1 MTDDASLRLQL
12 QLISPMACFT
22 RHADS
27 PCADVLTMLPSMSMN
42 SSDEAPERLFVGNIP
57 SWFRDSDLRSLFGK
71 YGPITDAHIVLSEQ
85 GTAEYGFVTMKNA
98 ASVEKARRELHRSWL
113 EGRHLKVK
121 RAVNVTSTGMHSNAP
136 DIIEANSEV
145 VTTLQNSAL
154 QQADAANHTIHL
166 QNSLAEMIAMRNMQ
180 MLEMQ
185 RQLAVLGAQQELLY
199 LGWPA
204 ANVQNSNSFLGNIQL
219 LLDLQQAQNA
229 LIIEETCWQ
238 LAVAQAENRL
248 ILAAALEHGA
258 ATAAANVDA
267 NNAGIAAVDEQYPA
281 LPLMG
286 AFHGYQTSSI
296 PHSYVSRFS
305 PY

>member
-1 MTDDASLRLQL
+1 MCIFA
-12 QLISPMACFT
+12 
-22 RHADS
+22 
-27 PCADVLTMLPSMSMN
+27 
-42 SSDEAPERLFVGNIP
+42 
-57 SWFRDSDLRSLFGK
+57 
-71 YGPITDAHIVLSEQ
+71 
-85 GTAEYGFVTMKNA
+85 
-98 ASVEKARRELHRSWL
+98 
-113 EGRHLKVK
+113 
-121 RAVNVTSTGMHSNAP
+121 

-229 LIIEETCWQ
+229 LIIEETCWR
-238 LAVAQAENRL
+238 LAVAQGNSTMLFLFSMDYLFRSPHICGLKAARL
-248 ILAAALEHGA
+248 GLVYDVTVHQLH
-258 ATAAANVDA
+258 
-267 NNAGIAAVDEQYPA
+267 
-281 LPLMG
+281 
-286 AFHGYQTSSI
+286 
-296 PHSYVSRFS
+296 
-305 PY
+305 

>member
-136 DIIEANSEV
+136 
-145 VTTLQNSAL
+145 
-154 QQADAANHTIHL
+154 
-166 QNSLAEMIAMRNMQ
+166 
-180 MLEMQ
+180 
-185 RQLAVLGAQQELLY
+185 
-199 LGWPA
+199 
-204 ANVQNSNSFLGNIQL
+204 
-219 LLDLQQAQNA
+219 
-229 LIIEETCWQ
+229 
-238 LAVAQAENRL
+238 AENRL

>member
-12 QLISPMACFT
+12 QLISSM
-22 RHADS
+22 S
-27 PCADVLTMLPSMSMN
+27 PCADVLTMLPSTSMN

-85 GTAEYGFVTMKNA
+85 GTA
-98 ASVEKARRELHRSWL
+98 
-113 EGRHLKVK
+113 VK

-267 NNAGIAAVDEQYPA
+267 NNTGIAAVDEQYPG